1 MTEPQSPLNA
11 TDDASLSNWVK
22 PSNFDSPT
30 QSWDG
35 SGLFGSAANIVYDGM
50 KGDWGALA
58 GDAVGGGLDLLGF
71 AMDPLGTVLSGVIGW
86 LIEHI
91 GFLKEPLDFLAG
103 DPDAVTAMAQTWTNI
118 ATRMQQTA
126 EAYTNSLKAVAG
138 ADGAAIAA
146 YQASVN
152 NFAQVVAGGASHAQN
167 AASAVTVAAEV
178 VGVVRGV
185 VRDTISEFASNAIIK
200 FAAASALAPITFGA
214 SQAAFIADTVVEGA
228 VLAGKNAKKVT
239 KVVKKLD
246 GLADDAKK
254 SRNALNSTIKGLD
267 GSVGKYNRAAA
278 KHAGKSA
285 HEAKKVLSGKGDAKK
300 LADLGK
306 KGDDLKAAKSDA
318 AKDLAKY
325 RKDAFRDKYGSNDP
339 RLDRVDRVFA
349 KDFTIRGVEGSVPK
363 LPGVIAEA
371 TVQHQSDQTHREQD
385 ARAKQAEKDQ
395 QWAEH
400 WAQQRREAAA
410 VPLGTHGPTAG
421 PAADSVSA
429 ETDESAPAADSV
441 SRQEEPWR
449 TEGTL

>member
-11 TDDASLSNWVK
+11 TEDWSPANLIK
-22 PSNFDSPT
+22 PPNFDSPT

-103 DPDAVTAMAQTWTNI
+103 DPDAITAMAQTWTNI

-138 ADGAAIAA
+138 TNGAAIAA

-152 NFAQVVAGGASHAQN
+152 NFAQVVAGGATHAQN
-167 AASAVTVAAEV
+167 AAAAVTVAAEV

-185 VRDTISEFASNAIIK
+185 VRDAISEFASNAIIK
-200 FAAASALAPITFGA
+200 FAAASALTPITFGA

-228 VLAGKNAKKVT
+228 VLAGKNAKKVA

-246 GLADDAKK
+246 GFADDAKR
-254 SRNALNSTIKGLD
+254 SRNILKSTTEGLD
-267 GSVGKYNRAAA
+267 KGVRKYVQDVADVAGKNARDVKKVVAGKADPKILENVGKRAD
-278 KHAGKSA
+278 
-285 HEAKKVLSGKGDAKK
+285 E
-300 LADLGK
+300 
-306 KGDDLKAAKSDA
+306 LKAARKALPADPALS
-318 AKDLAKY
+318 KY
-325 RKDAFRDKYGSNDP
+325 VKMGYRDQFGSNNP
-339 RLDRVDRVFA
+339 MLDRIGDKFERTG
-349 KDFTIRGVEGSVPK
+349 TIGGVEVSLPTVPG
-363 LPGVIAEA
+363 LIADA
-371 TVQHQSDQTHREQD
+371 TVQATSDQTHRESD
-385 ARAKQAEKDQ
+385 ARAKQAEKDEK
-395 QWAEH
+395 WDEH
-400 WAQQRREAAA
+400 WERERTKAR
-410 VPLGTHGPTAG
+410 GSDGST
-421 PAADSVSA
+421 VS
-429 ETDESAPAADSV
+429 ET
-441 SRQEEPWR
+441 QPWR
-449 TEGTL
+449 AEGTL